1 MDRTLRFRQLLASR
15 LVQIAGAAAF
25 AAPAAIAAC
34 GGSVVVDPPAGE
46 GGSGSGGSGGVFNT
60 SVTTVAPDTS
70 VTSFVTT
77 TVGPSTSVSTGPMTS
92 TGTGQQPV
100 VDCFPWAA
108 DSPCPAAS
116 DALPYFNQLVDCQD
130 PDWVWTY
137 QVLDGPIVDD
147 SGQCCYT
154 VLQDYCG
161 VGRPFLVEGRP
172 RAATARP
179 GSDPAEPGGWSA
191 GGAAP
196 RLDGLG
202 PAEREAL
209 AAAWARDGMLE
220 HASVAAF
227 ARFSLELLAAG
238 APADLVEAAH
248 RAALDEVRHARL
260 CLSLAAEY
268 AGAPVEPGLLPCGD
282 AIHLAGGLPA
292 LAAAAAREGCV
303 GETVAAILAAEQL
316 ARAKDPAVRRVL
328 LVIAED
334 EARHAELSFRAVA
347 WALRVGGE
355 AVRAAVAEAFAEAE
369 QGGVAAG
376 GVEADPRGLLAA
388 HGRLDAASARA
399 AAARALREVV
409 LPSARALL
417 AEGGAGAA

>member
-15 LVQIAGAAAF
+15 LVQIAGAAALVAPTAL
-25 AAPAAIAAC
+25 AASC
-34 GGSVVVDPPAGE
+34 GGNVVVDPPAGE
-46 GGSGSGGSGGVFNT
+46 GGSGGAPNT
-60 SVTTVAPDTS
+60 SVTTVTTVVPDTS
-70 VTSFVTT
+70 VSSFVST
-77 TVGPSTSVSTGPMTS
+77 TVGPTTSVTTGPMTS
-92 TGTGQQPV
+92 TGTVQPAV

-108 DSPCPAAS
+108 NAPCPAAG
-116 DALPYFNQLVDCQD
+116 DALPYFNQLVDCMD

-137 QVLDGPIVDD
+137 QVIDGPIVDE

-172 RAATARP
+172 RAAAARA
-179 GSDPAEPGGWSA
+179 GSDPAEPGSWSA

-227 ARFSLELLAAG
+227 SRFSLELLAAG

-282 AIHLAGGLPA
+282 AVQLAGGLPA

-316 ARAKDPAVRRVL
+316 ARAKDPAVRRAL

-355 AVRAAVAEAFAEAE
+355 AVRVAVAEAFAEAE
-369 QGGVAAG
+369 REGMAAG
-376 GVEADPRGLLAA
+376 GVEADPRGLLGA
-388 HGRLDAASARA
+388 HGRLDAAAARA
-399 AAARALREVV
+399 AAERALREVV

-417 AEGGAGAA
+417 AEGGAAAA